1 VSAYFCG
8 LCGEPTDSCDVVRA
22 VAHDPGSEYHLQC
35 ARQIA
40 AALAARGRSIEAAA
54 SGDFEAG
61 DGTKQLVPLD
71 EWRLRQLE
79 ERVEAIESLAKRSA
93 SVWKL
98 WLNDAEQG
106 RINQGT
112 FHTMRSLLGIDNS

>member
-1 VSAYFCG
+1 MSFFCG
-8 LCGEPTDSCDVVRA
+8 LCGDPTDDCEVVRA
-22 VAHDPGSEYHLQC
+22 VAHDPGSEYHIHC

-40 AALAARGRSIEAAA
+40 DALAARGRLVEAAA
-54 SGDFEAG
+54 SGDFKAG
-61 DGTKQLVPLD
+61 DGTKQLVSPD
-71 EWRLRQLE
+71 AWRLRQLE
-79 ERVEAIESLAKRSA
+79 ERVEAIESLAKRTA

-106 RINQGT
+106 RINPGT